1 MEARG
6 FGCAH
11 GLLRIEEV
19 TFGMITFFEVNECLR
34 ETGGMFLRALL
45 VPIALVLVAAGFSTG
60 AMAQTGGD
68 VFVASNG
75 DDTAICSAAAP
86 CRTLGKAAG
95 VIGANGR
102 VTCLDGG
109 NFMPFT
115 ITQSVTINCDTGHSY
130 IGSGGAGL
138 TGITIAIP
146 VSASDPLRTV
156 RIRGIGIY
164 GAASSTGTG
173 GSGGGGAGINRTMP
187 RGILITSAAAVFL
200 ENVVVSDAQQQGILD
215 QRTGGQ
221 TKLFIKDTIVSN
233 NGGAGIGLGSQGP
246 NTNVLDNVSSEYNAY
261 GIAAAT
267 GNNVLINRS
276 VFSGNSTAGIE
287 ADFGAQ
293 IAVNNSTISHN
304 NIGVQSSGSVRLSNN
319 DIAFNSIA
327 ISGPSGTF
335 GNNRFSGN
343 SSIGTAPT
351 PLGGATSDVGQQ

>member
-1 MEARG
+1 MFREAS
-6 FGCAH
+6 
-11 GLLRIEEV
+11 
-19 TFGMITFFEVNECLR
+19 GMLF
-34 ETGGMFLRALL
+34 RALMAA
-45 VPIALVLVAAGFSTG
+45 IALMFVAAGFSSP

-68 VFVASNG
+68 VYVASTG
-75 DDTAICSAAAP
+75 SDTADCTIATP

-130 IGSGGAGL
+130 IGSGAAGF

-164 GAASSTGTG
+164 GAASSNSTG
-173 GSGGGGAGINRTMP
+173 GSGGGGAGISRTMP
-187 RGILITSAAAVFL
+187 RGISITSAAAVFL
-200 ENVVVSDAQQQGILD
+200 ERVVVADAQQQGILD
-215 QRTGGQ
+215 QRSGGQ
-221 TKLFIKDTIVSN
+221 TKLFIKDSVISG
-233 NGGAGIGLGSQGP
+233 NGGAGIVAASAAVGA
-246 NTNVLDNVSSEYNAY
+246 TVLDNVTSQNNTY
-261 GIAAAT
+261 GIATAA
-267 GNNVLINRS
+267 GNNVVINRS
-276 VFSGNSTAGIE
+276 VFSGNSAAGIE
-287 ADFGAQ
+287 GDPGGQ
-293 IAVNNSTISHN
+293 IAVNNSTISNN
-304 NIGVQSSGSVRLSNN
+304 NIGVESSSSVRLSNN
-319 DIAFNSIA
+319 DIAFNNLA

-343 SSIGTAPT
+343 GSIGTPPT